1 MDKYD
6 RRPAVFQNNALID
19 CKNRTMN
26 EKQTKLY
33 YLGLRKM
40 VSDLPN
46 SSQEKR
52 PEFTGSLM
60 VYIPKSEL
68 VSRFGAKWVQNDL
81 YKEVDVMMSKA
92 KIKIKDDN
100 GKWALFNIF
109 SYVTYE
115 GEKLTSEHTPTCR
128 SGGFLIQRE
137 PPFVE
142 TEGLTL
148 SPQA

>member
-68 VSRFGAKWVQNDL
+68 VARFGAKWVQNDL

-92 KIKIKDDN
+92 KIKKATQNHKTESCEKSSLYSDIIYI
-100 GKWALFNIF
+100 NIY
-109 SYVTYE
+109 SVLQLRLTNVLC
-115 GEKLTSEHTPTCR
+115 EKCETGTP
-128 SGGFLIQRE
+128 Q
-137 PPFVE
+137 
-142 TEGLTL
+142 
-148 SPQA
+148 